1 MGVGGGGTWRN
12 GGRGNWTW
20 GVRVVMNER
29 RIKTNNNKNPKT
41 CAWIFHWHFRYA
53 PALKQ
58 WPLLQVSLRKSVSLR
73 WQKSFLINHQLSPVC
88 TQLQLGAVYT
98 QGCVVSFLPPHSHT
112 GQNLPSFKAQ
122 PLWCGAQRRSP
133 RGQKRTLWGGCA
145 LHPLPTDL
153 CCSLPVTLEG

>member
-1 MGVGGGGTWRN
+1 MLGYSIGT
-12 GGRGNWTW
+12 
-20 GVRVVMNER
+20 
-29 RIKTNNNKNPKT
+29 
-41 CAWIFHWHFRYA
+41 FRYA

-58 WPLLQVSLRKSVSLR
+58 WSLLQVSLQKSVSQSLK
-73 WQKSFLINHQLSPVC
+73 WQKSSLIKHQLSPVC

-145 LHPLPTDL
+145 LHPLPTYL
-153 CCSLPVTLEG
+153 YCSLPVTLEG